1 MGCGPSQEQPSAL
14 NPGEA
19 PPDHHMKHQRDLCN
33 CNQSDRTGGKDPNSD
48 VWCNVGATSPPTTVM
63 ESSQCVVN
71 PSESERR
78 AARALEISTGV
89 YTGAGSLWRKHK
101 QNPSYYTLEALEIV
115 DKKMMFEQCAE
126 DVSFIKEIN
135 EEFARS
141 VDKHTKVMQRAIE
154 QKSLH
159 SVFEEAHA
167 LKGASANLG
176 LQRLTAVCLE
186 LEMLARHATSPSGQ
200 GASEEVLTELTYY
213 LNVLK
218 AQYKI
223 YTVEF
228 GKLTWP

>member
-14 NPGEA
+14 SPGEA
-19 PPDHHMKHQRDLCN
+19 PPDHRTKHQRDTLCN
-33 CNQSDRTGGKDPNSD
+33 CNQRDGTDGVKDHNSD
-48 VWCNVGATSPPTTVM
+48 VWCNVGATSPPTV
-63 ESSQCVVN
+63 ESQCVVN
-71 PSESERR
+71 TSSESERR

-126 DVSFIKEIN
+126 DVSFVKEIN

-176 LQRLTAVCLE
+176 LQRLTSVCLE